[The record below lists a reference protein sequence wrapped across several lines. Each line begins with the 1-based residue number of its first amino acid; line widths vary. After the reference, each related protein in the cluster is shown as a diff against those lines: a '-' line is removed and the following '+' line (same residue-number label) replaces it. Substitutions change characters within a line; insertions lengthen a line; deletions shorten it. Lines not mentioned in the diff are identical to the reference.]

1 MEEPKDPTVDMPSQK
16 PIHIREDNTPT
27 PSYRPP
33 APPPKTDK

>member
-1 MEEPKDPTVDMPSQK
+1 MDEPQNQIVNKPSQK
-16 PIHIREDNTPT
+16 PIEVRDNTPP